1 MSDQGDRALHRLLF
15 FALVVGIGALT
26 IYSMI
31 VGRDILLPLVVA
43 FVVWYFVNVLAAAL
57 RRITRERLP
66 GWLAVTLGAIGVL
79 GLCWAIGDM
88 LAGNIAVI
96 ADELPGYEKKFDALI
111 AEWSTALGFKD
122 PPRVAEL
129 IGRIDLQ
136 AWARSAAS
144 AIAGFAGNAGLVLV
158 YVFFLLL
165 EQGGFRRKLSRLIN
179 NEPREAETRAVI
191 GRIHQDLQTYI
202 RVKVLLALVGAVAG
216 WAIMVAVRLD
226 FAPFWAAL
234 LFLTYFIP
242 VIGTPVALI
251 GPAIFSLVQFE
262 TLTPFLIVVLGNLAL
277 QLVLEN
283 FIEPMMMGRSLN
295 LSPFVS
301 IVALVV
307 FGAIWGLVGMVL
319 CVPILV
325 SIVIVLAHFQRTRG
339 LAILLS
345 AKGEVSDLRR
355 PAAPRA

>member
-1 MSDQGDRALHRLLF
+1 MEDEGERTLHRLLF

-26 IYSMI
+26 IYAMV

-57 RRITRERLP
+57 RRATRGRLP
-66 GWLAVTLGAIGVL
+66 SWLTVMVSILFVL
-79 GLCWAIGDM
+79 GLGWVIGNM

-96 ADELPGYEKKFDALI
+96 ADELPGYETKFDALI
-111 AEWSTALGFKD
+111 AEWTSALGFSD
-122 PPRVAEL
+122 PPRVADL
-129 IGRIDLQ
+129 IGRIDFQ
-136 AWARSAAS
+136 AWARSAA
-144 AIAGFAGNAGLVLV
+144 AALAGLAGNAGLVLL

-165 EQGGFRRKLSRLIN
+165 EQGGLNRKLSRLFTN
-179 NEPREAETRAVI
+179 GQREAEARAVI
-191 GRIHQDLQTYI
+191 ARIDRDLQTYI
-202 RVKVLLALVGAVAG
+202 RVKVLLALVGALLG
-216 WAIMVAVRLD
+216 WGIMAAVDLD

-242 VIGTPVALI
+242 VIGTPLALV
-251 GPAIFSLVQFE
+251 GPALFSLVQFE
-262 TLTPFLIVVLGNLAL
+262 TLTPFILVVGGNLAI
-277 QLVLEN
+277 QLVIEN
-283 FIEPMMMGRSLN
+283 FIEPAMMGRSLN

-301 IVALVV
+301 IVALVL

-325 SIVIVLAHFQRTRG
+325 SIVIVLAHFKRTRG

-345 AKGEVSDLRR
+345 ARGEVSD
-355 PAAPRA
+355 PN